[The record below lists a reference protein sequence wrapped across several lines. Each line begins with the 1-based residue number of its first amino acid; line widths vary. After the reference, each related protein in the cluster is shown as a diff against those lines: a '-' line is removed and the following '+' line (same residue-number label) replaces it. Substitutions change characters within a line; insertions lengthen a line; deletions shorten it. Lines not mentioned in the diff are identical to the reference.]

1 MSEYPPKMLLPPSG
15 NLGRLLRQ
23 FTRFFGVGVVAM
35 IVHYGTMIGLVELF
49 RMDAVQASLIG
60 YVTGGLAS
68 YALNWRYTYAST
80 RSHGAA
86 GWRFAVVAG
95 IGFVITY
102 GLMTLMTRKLGWHYL
117 PSQLITTAIVMMWSF
132 FAHKFWS
139 FGEKG

>member
-1 MSEYPPKMLLPPSG
+1 VSEYPPKMLLPPSG

-23 FTRFFGVGVVAM
+23 FTRFFGVGVAAM
-35 IVHYGTMIGLVELF
+35 IVHYATMIVLVELF
-49 RMDAVQASLIG
+49 HFDAVQAALAG

-68 YALNWRYTYAST
+68 YGLNHRYTYDST

-95 IGFVITY
+95 VGFGMTY
-102 GLMTLMTRKLGWHYL
+102 ALMALMTRKLGWHYL
-117 PSQLITTAIVMMWSF
+117 PSQLITTGIVMMWSF

-139 FGEKG
+139 FGEKT